1 MSLIPC
7 SLNCKY
13 QIDGMCEL
21 KRLSAISLEN
31 DKCHHFVEKSSDE
44 KYTPE
49 KNQK

>member
-21 KRLSAISLEN
+21 KQLSLVSLEN
-31 DKCHHFVEKSSDE
+31 DKCPHFVEKDDIKNKSSKKFE
-44 KYTPE
+44 K
-49 KNQK
+49 